1 MNYTPGSIL
10 SRFHSPLLLGMGGG
24 YDLFAGLPTYFD
36 FLEEGKNPIF
46 ANLSFTRELAKKCS
60 FSIDEPYTFFKVL
73 AAEFQNDAFD
83 ETLGFPAN
91 YFPEYHLSNW
101 FRKKQ
106 DISLPIYAIQLIDDL
121 KTSGPLGVQNYF
133 EAIDAIVRTCECDA
147 IILVDAGVDSLVIG
161 DEEGLGTY
169 AEDFLTLLASIKSDL
184 PVYLQCIGLG
194 TEAGIAIDDFL
205 VNLSIHRKNDAYLGC
220 FDWMKS
226 DFGVSL
232 YLDAVASC
240 IPENS
245 SIHSLLSAAIAGK
258 YGAICP
264 TPLKKRGLDDGEVL
278 IHPMMTLAFWFDAR
292 RIMSG
297 RMFVDEC
304 SAALSLRDLDLR
316 FDEARRRI
324 GLIDS
329 EGVYRGKRPF
339 SRSLDS
345 ILLDRF
351 TRGVYELD

>member
-101 FRKKQ
+101 FRKKH

-194 TEAGIAIDDFL
+194 TEAGIAIDDFW

-316 FDEARRRI
+316 FDEARRCI

-329 EGVYRGKRPF
+329 EGVYVGKRPF